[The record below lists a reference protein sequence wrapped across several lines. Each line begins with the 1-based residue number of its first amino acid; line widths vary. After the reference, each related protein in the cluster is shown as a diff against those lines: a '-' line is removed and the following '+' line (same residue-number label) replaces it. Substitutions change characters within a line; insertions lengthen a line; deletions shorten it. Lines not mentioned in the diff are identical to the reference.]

1 MNGGGASACFTRAYE
16 TVSLGCQ
23 EKDLGVAVG
32 THSHLI
38 ADGSWDAASVSYLH
52 KVSYEHVIM
61 TSCWIMREATLRS
74 FRSVAAAVHLPPHE
88 LHEELQLQPA
98 GG

>member
-1 MNGGGASACFTRAYE
+1 MNGDLELQRVSFMRAYE

-52 KVSYEHVIM
+52 KVVMS
-61 TSCWIMREATLRS
+61 T
-74 FRSVAAAVHLPPHE
+74 
-88 LHEELQLQPA
+88 
-98 GG
+98 